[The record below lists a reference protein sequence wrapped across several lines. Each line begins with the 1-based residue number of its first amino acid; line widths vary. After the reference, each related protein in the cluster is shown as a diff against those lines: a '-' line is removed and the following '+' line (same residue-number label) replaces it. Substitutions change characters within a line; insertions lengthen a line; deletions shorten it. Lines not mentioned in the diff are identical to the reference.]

1 MFERGHE
8 HGREWPR
15 TWPERG
21 HERGRNMTEKVS
33 SLATLQRDQSARP
46 CCGPCSGHVERGR
59 SVARTWPHCD
69 ERGQK
74 RGQQHGRG
82 QSTNVARSMTNPT
95 RTWPESMAT
104 LLATF
109 DVFST
114 FFIFFWFF
122 LCSMRMPVA
131 NALRTSAYPWNPDSI
146 RKYDFFVKLFEMQI
160 LEIGLRKSYYHIKL
174 VKQRMWHSL

>member
-8 HGREWPR
+8 HGREWSR
-15 TWPERG
+15 TWPERD

-69 ERGQK
+69 ERVQK

-82 QSTNVARSMTNPT
+82 QSTNVARSMTNLN

-104 LLATF
+104 FSGHVAEHGHIYCLFFHVFCFLVFDAYASRKRSSHKCALLKF
-109 DVFST
+109 
-114 FFIFFWFF
+114 
-122 LCSMRMPVA
+122 R
-131 NALRTSAYPWNPDSI
+131 
-146 RKYDFFVKLFEMQI
+146 
-160 LEIGLRKSYYHIKL
+160 YY
-174 VKQRMWHSL
+174 S